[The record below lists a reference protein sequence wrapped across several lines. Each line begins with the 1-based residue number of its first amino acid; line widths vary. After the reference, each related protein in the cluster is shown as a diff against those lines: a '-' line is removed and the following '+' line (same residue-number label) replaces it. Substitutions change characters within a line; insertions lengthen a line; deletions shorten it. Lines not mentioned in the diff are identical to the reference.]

1 MLGVHGKTVE
11 ALIAKAEAEYP
22 GKFYLQG
29 DDEYFNQF
37 AQGKIYVDGQFI
49 DPPPYVPPLEDVK
62 AAAAEC

>member
-1 MLGVHGKTVE
+1 MGKHLE

-37 AQGKIYVDGQFI
+37 AQGKIYVNGQFVRTRLRMFPI
-49 DPPPYVPPLEDVK
+49 WMK
-62 AAAAEC
+62 